1 MNGLMLNQSEN
12 LHLILLLELLLH
24 YQNQHLYFLVQT
36 IQN

>member
-1 MNGLMLNQSEN
+1 MNGLMLNQLEN

-24 YQNQHLYFLVQT
+24 YQNPHLYFLVQM